1 MIWYFPANVDP
12 VVSSSLPC
20 SDCTNCSVRYSMG
33 FDGIRIAA
41 ADKIAQAL
49 IEVSK
54 KHRSARGSDPTSL
67 IPKKGT
73 VPLFDYLWK
82 KGTIPFLEAEG

>member
-1 MIWYFPANVDP
+1 
-12 VVSSSLPC
+12 
-20 SDCTNCSVRYSMG
+20 MG

-49 IEVSK
+49 IEVAK

-73 VPLFDYLWK
+73 
-82 KGTIPFLEAEG
+82 IPFLEAEG